1 MISIE
6 TICDTSRSL
15 SSFFCRCDKNTL
27 ASVRVYSRG
36 ALVAILRRCMQS
48 RRSVNRCSGTRLLIL
63 SLQPLMHW
71 TRECCR
77 ECVCCGR
84 D

>member
-1 MISIE
+1 
-6 TICDTSRSL
+6 
-15 SSFFCRCDKNTL
+15 
-27 ASVRVYSRG
+27 
-36 ALVAILRRCMQS
+36 MQS

-77 ECVCCGR
+77 ECVCCGER
-84 D
+84 LMGDVSGILGKDIMWLYSSLFTFSTFWFQQCFF